1 MNDFIALDFET
12 AVYNPNSA
20 ISIGLV
26 RYHDYQTVDT
36 YYSLI
41 RPPKLYI
48 RPDFTDIHG
57 LTVDDV
63 RDAPDFL
70 YLWENGIR
78 GFLGDAPLAAHN
90 AAFDMGVLRAVLEW
104 YESPVPELRYFC
116 TCILAR
122 NTWHG
127 FKSYALTALAA
138 RFNITYNAHNALDD
152 AMTCGK
158 LVQMSAQ
165 EFNTGPD
172 IEKLLQASGTK
183 LKTMSN
189 EQGAM
194 SSERG

>member
-1 MNDFIALDFET
+1 MNEFIAIDFET

-26 RYHDYQTVDT
+26 RYRDYLAVET

-41 RPPKLYI
+41 RPPRLYI

-63 RDAPDFL
+63 KDERDFM

-78 GFLGDAPLAAHN
+78 DFLGDAPLAAHN
-90 AAFDMGVLRAVLEW
+90 AAFDMGVLKAVLEW
-104 YESPVPELRYFC
+104 YNLPVPELRYFC
-116 TCILAR
+116 TCNLAR
-122 NTWHG
+122 RTWQG
-127 FKSYALTALAA
+127 MKSYALTALA
-138 RFNITYNAHNALDD
+138 RNFEITYNAHNALDD

-165 EFNTGPD
+165 KFNTGTD
-172 IEKLLQASGTK
+172 IEKLLQASGAGLNT
-183 LKTMSN
+183 LT
-189 EQGAM
+189 
-194 SSERG
+194 RR